1 MKEFNTPWTLDYDE
15 ELSMATIYDSTG
27 NAVLED
33 ITIMTD
39 DVADKLEYM
48 VEAVNAFHPTQFTR
62 NHIWERVYQNI
73 LDFEDV
79 HDKKP
84 EAYLMNRDDYSIQVE
99 SLDVDK
105 IPTRWQYKRDSTTGQ
120 VSILGVPII
129 LAYQRSFES
138 GCISFMQLRCHP

>member
-1 MKEFNTPWTLDYDE
+1 MKEFNTPWTLDFDD

-62 NHIWERVYQNI
+62 NHTWETVYQAI
-73 LDFEDV
+73 LDFEDK

-84 EAYLMNRDDYSIQVE
+84 EAYLMNRNDYPTRTDGFDE
-99 SLDVDK
+99 DK
-105 IPTRWQYKRDSTTGQ
+105 IPTRWQYKRDTTTGQ
-120 VSILGVPII
+120 VSILDVPV
-129 LAYQRSFES
+129 YFSYDKNFKS
-138 GCISFMQLRCHP
+138 GCIVFPK